1 MKSSFR
7 EKVSY
12 IWDSIKYALIKLF
25 SSRVA
30 LLLTVFI
37 ILFSILAGRL
47 FYLQIIKSD
56 YYTQNFTQKAEK
68 VITTNAARGN
78 IYDRNGKL
86 LAYNE
91 ISYSVV
97 MTDEIPKSNSRG
109 DILNGIVYRAIN
121 IIEKYGDH
129 IIDDFNIELNNEGEY
144 VFKSNPVTR
153 QMTFLINIYGLT
165 TDEIRQGGYDR
176 LSAEDIMAYLC
187 GPKKY
192 DLDEEY
198 TREEM
203 LKIVTVR
210 YALSLTA
217 YQKYVSTV
225 IAENIN
231 ENTMAAIL
239 ESTEDLT
246 GVEVQENYKRVYNYP
261 EYFAHIIGYIGE
273 ISEEELTENNL
284 DNPAGIQYSIGDYIG
299 KSGVEQSFDS
309 YLQGIKGEKR
319 VFVDAT
325 GNILEVL
332 DESKSSSGNDLYL
345 TLDTD
350 LQIAAYNIL
359 EKKLAACLINKIV
372 NYDTEAKEKQT
383 YVYIPIKDVY
393 HKILTNIVDF
403 TEFSDPDASYR
414 EKQTLMSFE
423 EKEPEVINWISSEL
437 LNPFAEPS
445 MNLSK
450 EQTAY
455 MDYVYKLLSNNGIIN
470 TSLINKNDSIYKG
483 WEIDE
488 TVSLREFLQ
497 HAIAENWID
506 VTAIN
511 ATQRYSNSDEVFE
524 AIVDNVVELLPQ
536 SREFQKLIYY
546 YMVYSG
552 VVTPYDICMMMYD
565 QEKISKDALYERL
578 STGALDTYTYVISE
592 IQNLV
597 LTPAMLA
604 LDPCSGGL
612 CMTDIDT
619 GKVLALV
626 SYPTFDNNKL
636 SGSVDSQY
644 WYELNTNDSQPLFNY
659 ATSAIT
665 APGSTFKLCTSVAGL
680 AEGFITPE
688 TVIHDD
694 VEFKEISPSPKCYI
708 TPASHGDENLAGAIR
723 DSCNY
728 FFFQIGYDM
737 GLDQYGEYNSAMAL
751 DIIDNYAIQL
761 GLGVKSGVEIP
772 EREPRVSTTDSVRT
786 AIGQGTNGYA
796 SVHMNRYVNTIANN
810 GNNYR
815 LSLIDR
821 VESSDGR
828 VVLKVVPELTNVVEL
843 PQEDWDAIHY
853 GMRLVTQ
860 SGTAS
865 SFFTEL
871 HTSVAGKTGTA
882 EENKYRSNHAAF
894 VGYAPYEDPEISFA
908 CMIRNCDS
916 TSYPGGVLS
925 DVLQYYYGQTTFEEV
940 LAKPVENTIAGFHS
954 E

>member
-1 MKSSFR
+1 MRTSFK
-7 EKVSY
+7 EKIAY
-12 IWDSIKYALIKLF
+12 FLDSIKYLLIKLI
-25 SSRVA
+25 SSRSA

-37 ILFSILAGRL
+37 ILFSILIGRL

-56 YYTQNFTQKAEK
+56 FYTENFTQKAEK
-68 VITTNAARGN
+68 TITTNAARGN
-78 IYDRNGKL
+78 IYDRNGNL

-97 MTDEIPKSNSRG
+97 MTDEIPKSESRG
-109 DILNGIVYRAIN
+109 DILNGIVYRTIN

-129 IIDDFNIELNNEGEY
+129 IIDDFNIELNNSGEY

-153 QMTFLINIYGLT
+153 QLTFLINIYGVSS
-165 TDEIRQGGYDR
+165 DEIKTGGYDR
-176 LSAEDIMAYLC
+176 LSAEELMEYLC

-192 DLDEEY
+192 DLSDEY
-198 TREEM
+198 TKEEK

-217 YQKYVSTV
+217 YQKYISTV
-225 IAENIN
+225 ISEDIN

-239 ESTEDLT
+239 ESTDDLT
-246 GVEVQENYKRVYNYP
+246 GVEVMENYKRVYNDA

-273 ISEEELTENNL
+273 ISEDELTENNL
-284 DNPAGIQYSIGDYIG
+284 YNPAGIQYDIGDYIG

-309 YLQGIKGEKR
+309 YLQGTKGER
-319 VFVDAT
+319 QVFVDAT

-332 DESKSSSGNDLYL
+332 DETKSSSGNDLYL
-345 TLDTD
+345 TLDRD

-372 NYDTEAKEKQT
+372 NYDYKAKEKQT

-403 TEFSDPDASYR
+403 TDFSDPDASDR
-414 EKQTLMSFE
+414 EKNTQAAFDR
-423 EKEPEVINWISSEL
+423 KEASVIEWIKAEL
-437 LNPFAEPS
+437 LNPNASPS
-445 MNLSK
+445 LELGEESNDYMDFVFDLLSK
-450 EQTAY
+450 
-455 MDYVYKLLSNNGIIN
+455 NGIVN
-470 TSLINKNDSIYKG
+470 SSLIDRNDPIYTE
-483 WEIDE
+483 WAIDE

-511 ATQRYSNSDEVFE
+511 ATSRYSNSDEVFE
-524 AIVDNVVELLPQ
+524 AMVDSIVTLLPE
-536 SREFQKLIYY
+536 SRDFQKLVYY
-546 YMVYSG
+546 YLVYSG
-552 VVTPYDICMMMYD
+552 EIIPYDICMMLYD
-565 QEKISKDALYERL
+565 QEKLEKDSMYEQL
-578 STGALDTYTYVISE
+578 ATAAIDTYTFVISQIE
-592 IQNLV
+592 ALK

-612 CMTDIDT
+612 CLTESST

-626 SYPTFDNNKL
+626 SYPTFDNNRL
-636 SGSVDSQY
+636 SGTVDSQY
-644 WYELNTNDSQPLFNY
+644 WYELNINDSQPLFNY

-680 AEGFITPE
+680 AEGYITPE
-688 TVIHDD
+688 TTIYDD
-694 VEFKEISPSPKCYI
+694 VEFKEITPSPKCYI
-708 TPASHGDENLAGAIR
+708 TPYSHGNENLSTALR

-728 FFFQIGYDM
+728 FFFQIGYNM
-737 GLDQYGEYNSAMAL
+737 GLDQYGEYNSAQAL

-761 GLGVKSGVEIP
+761 GLGVKSGVEIQ
-772 EREPRVSTTDSVRT
+772 EREPRLSTTDSVRT

-796 SVHMNRYVNTIANN
+796 TVHMTRYVNTIANS

-821 VESSDGR
+821 IESSDGR
-828 VVLKVVPELTNVVEL
+828 IILKVDPELTNVVEL
-843 PQEDWDAIHY
+843 SASDWDAIHY

-865 SFFTEL
+865 SFFTDL
-871 HTSVAGKTGTA
+871 QTSIAGKTGTA
-882 EENKYRSNHAAF
+882 EENIYRSNHAAF
-894 VGYAPYEDPEISFA
+894 VGYAPYEEPEISFA

-925 DVLQYYYGQTTFEEV
+925 EVLQYYYGQNTLEQV
-940 LAKPVENTIAGFHS
+940 LAKPVENTISGFHS